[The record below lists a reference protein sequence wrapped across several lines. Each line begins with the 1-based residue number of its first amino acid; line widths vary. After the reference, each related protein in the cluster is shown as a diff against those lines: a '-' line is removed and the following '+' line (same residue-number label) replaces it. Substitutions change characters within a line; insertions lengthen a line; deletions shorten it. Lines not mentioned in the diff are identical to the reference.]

1 MTKKELSIIIEY
13 SVKKAINSYFEDEG
27 RQIVKEALNEHL
39 MSLGVQQLKQNIQNN
54 SKNII
59 ESKQFRK
66 QPQESDLIKQTF
78 GDINFNEND
87 FISHINFN
95 ETGTGVSNMNN
106 GLGDFNGV
114 LSEVARTMTPAQAM
128 GSR

>member
-1 MTKKELSIIIEY
+1 
-13 SVKKAINSYFEDEG
+13 
-27 RQIVKEALNEHL
+27 